1 MLEQEQGTL
10 AVLSL
15 DGHVKQGL
23 SIGHSV
29 IDRSTWAQQLSGYDV
44 HTWQRQIVH
53 VSSTY
58 TDHNAVL

>member
-1 MLEQEQGTL
+1 MLYNCRIALALPNTDVCLMLEKEEGAL

-29 IDRSTWAQQLSGYDV
+29 IDRSP
-44 HTWQRQIVH
+44 
-53 VSSTY
+53 
-58 TDHNAVL
+58 